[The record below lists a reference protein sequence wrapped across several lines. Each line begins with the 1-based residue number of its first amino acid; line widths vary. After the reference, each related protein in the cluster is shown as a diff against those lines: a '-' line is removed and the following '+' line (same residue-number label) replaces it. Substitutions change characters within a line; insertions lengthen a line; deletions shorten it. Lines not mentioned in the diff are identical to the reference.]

1 MKVTEWEN
9 NISLTFSTNEREIM
23 QELLGISDKRDAC
36 KQEANI
42 KMDFKNSMDVDGK

>member
-1 MKVTEWEN
+1 
-9 NISLTFSTNEREIM
+9 M